1 MPPIAVDN
9 LTGTTE
15 ASISPSKATVIV
27 IDEDGLVSDAT
38 VDVGAHT
45 AIFNRVPWR
54 PPVAVKGEGIYLD
67 LEDGTRIIDGVG
79 GAAVTCI
86 GGGHPKVAKA
96 IRDQLQELVCT
107 SMIHLISQGLH

>member
-15 ASISPSKATVIV
+15 AFIAPSKTTVV
-27 IDEDGLVSDAT
+27 NDTRLVSDTT

-54 PPVAVKGEGIYLD
+54 PPVAVKGEGVYLD
-67 LEDGTRIIDGVG
+67 LEDGTRLIDGVG

-86 GGGHPKVAKA
+86 GSGHPKVAKA
-96 IRDQLQELVCT
+96 ISHQLQELVCMST
-107 SMIHLISQGLH
+107 IYLISRGFH

>member
-1 MPPIAVDN
+1 MPPIAIDN
-9 LTGTTE
+9 LTGTTG
-15 ASISPSKATVIV
+15 ASITPSKAPV
-27 IDEDGLVSDAT
+27 IDDTGLVSETT

-54 PPVAVKGEGIYLD
+54 PPVAVKGDGVYLD

-107 SMIHLISQGLH
+107 STMYLISRELH